1 MPPDR
6 AVLEELATAN
16 RILFQQGVVDG
27 FGHVSMR
34 HPDHPDHFLLARSM
48 APAMVTAD
56 DIMQFDPDSEP
67 TDSDPR
73 RPYLE
78 RFIHGEIYR
87 IRPDVAAVV
96 HSHSPSVVPFG
107 IVPTVTLRPVFHMSG
122 FLGQGAP
129 VFEIRCC
136 AGDSSD
142 MLIRDRTLGAALA
155 VSLGEHATVLMRGHG
170 STVVGQTLR
179 QAVFRAVYTEV
190 NARLQGD
197 ALRLGEPTYLSPGE
211 AAASTQT
218 NNGQLNRSWDMWAAQ
233 AASSPSSSIV
243 KE

>member
-1 MPPDR
+1 MTPALPDR
-6 AVLEELATAN
+6 AILQELATAN

-34 HPDHPDHFLLARSM
+34 HPGHPGHFLLARSM
-48 APAMVTAD
+48 APVMVTQD
-56 DIMQFDPDSEP
+56 DIMLFDPDSEP
-67 TDSDPR
+67 TGGDKR

-87 IRPDVAAVV
+87 LRPDVAAVV

-122 FLGQGAP
+122 FLGKGAP

-142 MLIRDRTLGAALA
+142 MLIRDRTLGSALA
-155 VSLGEHATVLMRGHG
+155 VSLGPQSAVLMRGHG

-179 QAVFRAVYTEV
+179 QVVFRAIYTEV
-190 NARLQGD
+190 NARLQLD
-197 ALRLGEPTYLSPGE
+197 ALRLGEPTFLSPGE
-211 AAASTQT
+211 AAASTET

-233 AASSPSSSIV
+233 VAGSPA
-243 KE
+243 

>member
-1 MPPDR
+1 MTPAPIPLPGR

-16 RILFQQGVVDG
+16 RILFHQHVVDG
-27 FGHVSMR
+27 FGHVSVR
-34 HPDHPDHFLLARSM
+34 HPDRPDHFLLARSM

-56 DIMQFDPDSEP
+56 DIMLFDPDSEP
-67 TDSDPR
+67 VGADPR

-87 IRPDVAAVV
+87 IRPDVIAVV

-122 FLGQGAP
+122 FLGTGAP

-142 MLIRDRTLGAALA
+142 MLIRDRALGAALA
-155 VSLGEHATVLMRGHG
+155 VSLGEQTAVLMRGHG
-170 STVVGQTLR
+170 STVVGESLR
-179 QAVFRAVYTEV
+179 QVVFRAVYTEV

-197 ALRLGEPTYLSPGE
+197 ALRLGEPIYLTPGE
-211 AAASTQT
+211 AAASTAT

-233 AASSPSSSIV
+233 VAG
-243 KE
+243 